1 MYFRFGFVQ
10 YTIVLAPASEG
21 GGTTKFTSDLDSTL
35 SSLPLYDGG
44 LYERFGHDVYVH
56 AEKSGGGEAPS
67 YYSLHL
73 IIGTTMPRL
82 SAGLSL
88 RMILSADF
96 GPSRKVMMTNIARYL
111 VV

>member
-44 LYERFGHDVYVH
+44 LYERFGHDVYVR
-56 AEKSGGGEAPS
+56 ALRSRGEERHHHITASTLLLAQQCQGYPS
-67 YYSLHL
+67 DCPY
-73 IIGTTMPRL
+73 G
-82 SAGLSL
+82 
-88 RMILSADF
+88 
-96 GPSRKVMMTNIARYL
+96 
-111 VV
+111 